1 MVPSIL
7 SLSEVV
13 AVVELLEGD
22 LGMSIFYRWRDF
34 LREIF
39 RFNRKKKKL
48 TDFRLLQFLFQVVRT
63 QCVHPT
69 PVLTAS
75 GILGK

>member
-22 LGMSIFYRWRDF
+22 LGMSIFFIDV
-34 LREIF
+34 LIF
-39 RFNRKKKKL
+39 SEKISI
-48 TDFRLLQFLFQVVRT
+48 Q
-63 QCVHPT
+63 
-69 PVLTAS
+69 
-75 GILGK
+75 

>member
-22 LGMSIFYRWRDF
+22 LVMSIFFIDG
-34 LREIF
+34 LIF
-39 RFNRKKKKL
+39 SEKISI
-48 TDFRLLQFLFQVVRT
+48 Q
-63 QCVHPT
+63 
-69 PVLTAS
+69 
-75 GILGK
+75 

>member
-22 LGMSIFYRWRDF
+22 LGMSMILIDGLIFSEKF
-34 LREIF
+34 SI
-39 RFNRKKKKL
+39 
-48 TDFRLLQFLFQVVRT
+48 Q
-63 QCVHPT
+63 
-69 PVLTAS
+69 
-75 GILGK
+75 

>member
-22 LGMSIFYRWRDF
+22 LGMSIFFIDG
-34 LREIF
+34 LIF
-39 RFNRKKKKL
+39 SEKFSIQEGKKTTDRFAFAPIPFPGCAHTVCASNA
-48 TDFRLLQFLFQVVRT
+48 RT
-63 QCVHPT
+63 Y
-69 PVLTAS
+69 S
-75 GILGK
+75 F

>member
-22 LGMSIFYRWRDF
+22 LGMSIVFIDG
-34 LREIF
+34 LIF
-39 RFNRKKKKL
+39 SEKNSI
-48 TDFRLLQFLFQVVRT
+48 Q
-63 QCVHPT
+63 
-69 PVLTAS
+69 
-75 GILGK
+75 